1 MLTNVNPYKCLF
13 CSIPDKA
20 FRYANVISFPID
32 CFYEEKCSGLLKTLW
47 LCYEISTIGF
57 FMVGR

>member
-32 CFYEEKCSGLLKTLW
+32 CFYEEKCSGLLKTL
-47 LCYEISTIGF
+47 
-57 FMVGR
+57 